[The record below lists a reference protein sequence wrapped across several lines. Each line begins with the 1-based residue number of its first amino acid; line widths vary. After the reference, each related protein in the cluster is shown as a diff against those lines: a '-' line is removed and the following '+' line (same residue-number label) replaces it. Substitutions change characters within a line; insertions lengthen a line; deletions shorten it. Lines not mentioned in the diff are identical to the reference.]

1 MLLRAVLQT
10 DVRAA
15 LRARE
20 AYLVFKDRLVLFDDA
35 LVAAA
40 RRQAEEEDVW
50 DAFAALD
57 AALDAFLDTVPRT

>member
-1 MLLRAVLQT
+1 MLQSDLG
-10 DVRAA
+10 AA

-50 DAFAALD
+50 AAFRALD
-57 AALDAFLDTVPRT
+57 ESLDAFLATVP